1 MHYVFITG
9 GVSSSL
15 GKGLASAALASLLQ
29 LRNFKVRIRKLDPYL
44 NVDPGTMNPVEHGE
58 VFVTRDGK
66 ETDLDLG
73 YYERFLDTSTTEQ
86 NSTSYGKLFQKL
98 LDKERNGDY
107 LGETVQLI
115 LAVLLVIFVLLQGSD
130 NEGLGLG
137 GGGGLGG
144 MMSARGSANLLSRLT
159 AITATLFMIMSVILT
174 ISASVS
180 SDKNILESLPDVN
193 SSESDTNTS
202 TEPSIPE
209 NN

>member
-1 MHYVFITG
+1 MT
-9 GVSSSL
+9 SL
-15 GKGLASAALASLLQ
+15 
-29 LRNFKVRIRKLDPYL
+29 III
-44 NVDPGTMNPVEHGE
+44 
-58 VFVTRDGK
+58 
-66 ETDLDLG
+66 
-73 YYERFLDTSTTEQ
+73 
-86 NSTSYGKLFQKL
+86 
-98 LDKERNGDY
+98 
-107 LGETVQLI
+107 QLI

-159 AITATLFMIMSVILT
+159 AITATLFMIMSVVLT

-180 SDKNILESLPDVN
+180 SDKNILESLPNVN
-193 SSESDTNTS
+193 STESDTNTS